1 MPPTYRTVRADDL
14 LFLSNGTKLTELK
27 QSILLLLNTKCN
39 QALKSRCSLYLVLTN
54 ILLFFSMILSN
65 IILSL
70 TFTSTIVDCIIELTD
85 CIIELTDALVMKLR
99 NLYRVIYRVCI

>member
-1 MPPTYRTVRADDL
+1 
-14 LFLSNGTKLTELK
+14 
-27 QSILLLLNTKCN
+27 
-39 QALKSRCSLYLVLTN
+39 
-54 ILLFFSMILSN
+54 MILSN

-85 CIIELTDALVMKLR
+85 CIIDLTDALVMKLR